1 MSDTEL
7 TLRKCDH
14 VSDDWWVIEEE
25 GGGDFSDASVEGTGA
40 EMLAIAA
47 AIESRGQDHFKR
59 CEVFVDER
67 AKEARFCSP
76 RNTQGH
82 RGTCSLAAADRLA
95 KLIRE
100 LVPQGT
106 T

>member
-1 MSDTEL
+1 MSETEL

-47 AIESRGQDHFKR
+47 AIVHRGGAYFGR
-59 CEVFVDER
+59 CEVYVDER
-67 AKEARFCSP
+67 EKEARFCSP
-76 RNTQGH
+76 RNTEGY

-100 LVPQGT
+100 LVPQENT
-106 T
+106 